1 MLMVELEK
9 CVELG
14 FLPFTAKDV
23 SNMLQSFKKLDPED
37 ENIDFLRMCQSIKE
51 KDPNFMFEFMLDAND
66 KLENIACHTSLSSS
80 IRETCA
86 YEIPTHKITAY
97 DIPKQDIKPIRHR
110 GILIGEA
117 RWFVPCFGAGE

>member
-66 KLENIACHTSLSSS
+66 KLENIAWSYSSS
-80 IRETCA
+80 I
-86 YEIPTHKITAY
+86 
-97 DIPKQDIKPIRHR
+97 
-110 GILIGEA
+110 
-117 RWFVPCFGAGE
+117 